1 VSLIRLAPLLALLGC
16 TPGAGILGEPTP
28 SPTPEPT
35 PIADDDDAGDD
46 DDASEEDRSDEVF
59 ANEMLEIAVTMS
71 DDDWNE
77 MRFQRKTRH
86 SAFGATLCRAVQ
98 VPNPYTWFPATVTID
113 GETIEGAGVRKKGH
127 LGSQSTEHP
136 SIKLKFDE
144 FNEGGRYLTLKRLA
158 LNNSK
163 SDGSYLRMCL
173 TSDAFMAADI
183 PAPRCTHGF
192 LTVNGDPR
200 GVVVVAEE
208 LKKPFLRRWFEDPD
222 GTLFEGTATDWRDGF
237 YGGLEQ
243 ETNVGEVDLTVE
255 LDAIFEI
262 LNFTLDD
269 TLEAE
274 LEAFIDLDAFYR
286 FWAME
291 SIVWHRD
298 GYSGN
303 ANNYF
308 MYSDPADGN
317 RFVWLPWGADSTLR
331 ADTRNNVPDS
341 VLAFGKLTH
350 RLYGNPASRARFY
363 AVQAELL
370 ANAWDPDGM
379 IARADRAEVVVGR
392 RVQPDLAGGFPGQVN
407 TVRNVVRDRRSV
419 IEGVI
424 ADGYPDWTAGMRSSP
439 CRTPLD
445 PVGGS
450 FTTTWG
456 TLGDGF
462 YDSGTADMT
471 LDDQP
476 VAIARAGSRA
486 GPLGDGRPR
495 VQVRVETTDDLR
507 YTFTFTFPEN
517 RWFQSY
523 ASVGDHDLGLPPMGS
538 SVVVHDISSGS
549 AVSLGTF
556 DVAEGVWT
564 FDAID
569 RTNGAPVSGSFLARL
584 WVRP

>member
-1 VSLIRLAPLLALLGC
+1 MRLLPLVALLGC
-16 TPGAGILGEPTP
+16 TSGGTIVGDPTP
-28 SPTPEPT
+28 SPTPT
-35 PIADDDDAGDD
+35 PVDDDDAAPDD
-46 DDASEEDRSDEVF
+46 DDDVEEDRSDEIF
-59 ANEMLEIAVTMS
+59 AEEMLEIDVVMS

-77 MRFQRKTRH
+77 LRFQRKTRH
-86 SAFGATLCRAVQ
+86 SAFGATRCRDVQ

-113 GETIEGAGVRKKGH
+113 GEEMEGVGVRKKGH

-136 SIKLKFDE
+136 SLKLKFDE
-144 FNEGGRYLTLKRLA
+144 YNDGGRYLTIKRLA

-173 TSDAFMAADI
+173 TSDAFMAAGI

-192 LTVNGDPR
+192 LTVNGNPM

-208 LKKPFLRRWFEDPD
+208 VKKPYLRRWFENPD
-222 GTLFEGTATDWRDGF
+222 GTLYEGTATDWRDGF

-243 ETNVGEVDLTVE
+243 ETNVGEEDLTPA
-255 LDAIFEI
+255 LDAIYEI
-262 LNFTLDD
+262 LNFTVDD
-269 TLEAE
+269 E
-274 LEAFIDLDAFYR
+274 LEAALEAYFDLDAFYR

-308 MYSDPADGN
+308 MYANPDDGN
-317 RFVWLPWGADSTLR
+317 RFVFLPWGADSTIR

-350 RLYGNPASRARFY
+350 RLYAIPASRARFY
-363 AVQAELL
+363 EVQADLL
-370 ANAWDPDGM
+370 ANTWDPDGM
-379 IARADRAEVVVGR
+379 IARADRAELVVGR

-407 TVRNVVRDRRSV
+407 TVRNVIRDRRSV
-419 IEGVI
+419 IEAVI
-424 ADGYPDWTAGMRSSP
+424 ADGFPDWTAGMRTSP
-439 CRTPLD
+439 CRIPLE
-445 PVGGS
+445 PVGGD

-456 TLGDGF
+456 TLGEGF
-462 YDSGTADMT
+462 FSAGSADMT
-471 LDDQP
+471 LDGLP
-476 VAIARAGSRA
+476 VDVVRAGARAGA
-486 GPLGDGRPR
+486 LNDGRPR
-495 VQVRVETTDDLR
+495 VQVRVETVEELR

-523 ASVGDHDLGLPPMGS
+523 AFVGTHDLGLPPMGS
-538 SVVVHDISSGS
+538 SVVIHDISGGG

-556 DVAEGVWT
+556 DVAEGEWI
-564 FDAID
+564 FDAVD
-569 RTNGAPVSGSFLARL
+569 RTNGAPVTGSFLARM